1 MHAIELQIQSTSGV
15 IEKYIHLQLARQQ
28 MTLVDLFRQQIQVR
42 LLAWQCQHKVNIIDY
57 QLDQYEKSLNTQQN
71 SVWFK
76 QLEIEQQIEQAIIL
90 FKKQRFIVLVD
101 DQQIQSL
108 EQKFVITEHSVIQF
122 IRLIPLIGG

>member
-42 LLAWQCQHKVNIIDY
+42 LLAWQCQHKVNVIDY

-71 SVWFK
+71 SAWFK
-76 QLEIEQQIEQAIIL
+76 QLEIEQQIEQAIIF